1 MAFAKA
7 TLISRVRKSLNDN
20 PFVDVCTEAMD
31 TTETD
36 LSVADTTKYDVGAI
50 VEFQDD
56 GERCL
61 VTALASA
68 TVLTVIRNFD
78 GATPGTGTTHAIN
91 GQILR
96 DPVFPYNTIVE
107 EIEASL
113 RGLWPHVYKLKAYTI
128 TPVAGTTWYEL
139 DDGGDISTAME
150 ISGVVQSVNSKPF
163 WYGTRRGSYPVE
175 IYHNVPTTIAGS
187 GVAVNIPFLRST
199 ATNITVNTIAKI
211 TAATSGSNYTDIS
224 EGIQADTIR
233 YFAVAGCI
241 ANTDISRMT
250 QEDISMSDE
259 SVRPMSRTQLS
270 MFWENKA
277 IRERRKWEHELRVT
291 LPRKARLAGDGT

>member
-1 MAFAKA
+1 MAFAKS
-7 TLISRVRKSLNDN
+7 TLISRIRKSLNDN

-36 LSVADTTKYDVGAI
+36 LSVADTTKYDVGSI

-78 GATPGTGTTHAIN
+78 GATPGTGTSHSISA
-91 GQILR
+91 QILR

-107 EIEASL
+107 EIENSL
-113 RGLWPHVYKLKAYTI
+113 RGLWPHVYKLKAYSI

-139 DDGGDISTAME
+139 DDGGDVSTAME
-150 ISGVVQSVNSKPF
+150 ISSVVQSVNSKPF
-163 WYGTRRGSYPVE
+163 WYGARRDAYPVQ
-175 IYHNVPTTIAGS
+175 IYHNVPTSIAAS
-187 GVAVNIPFLRST
+187 GVAINILYLRST
-199 ATNITVNTIAKI
+199 AANITVNTIAKI
-211 TAATSGSNYTDIS
+211 TATLSGSNYTDIS
-224 EGIQADTIR
+224 EGVPANTVR

-250 QEDISMSDE
+250 QEDITMSDE
-259 SVRPMSRTQLS
+259 SVRPMSRTQLAS
-270 MFWENKA
+270 FWEAKA

-291 LPRKARLAGDGT
+291 LPRKPRLAGDGT